1 MLNRNTI
8 HYLKETALHLG
19 LFVEGPVTENGIVV
33 SFFDDDAQKYIFTG
47 QTCPCCDSFI
57 LFLMD
62 SVDEHKYICLNDTCN
77 FTEFLEKVLGEYK
90 VYIDYDDEVKYIE
103 WYNEKQHKA
112 DNIQHNLRKYKDNE
126 FRVYEELD
134 YFLVVVNEET
144 YMLNSYVDV
153 EDFIMNYNLL

>member
-19 LFVEGPVTENGIVV
+19 LFVEGPITENGIVV
-33 SFFDDDAQKYIFTG
+33 SFFNDDTQKYIFTG

-57 LFLMD
+57 LFLMNSD
-62 SVDEHKYICLNDTCN
+62 KHKYICLNDECQ

-90 VYIDYDDEVKYIE
+90 VYTDYDDEVKYIE
-103 WYNEKQHKA
+103 WYNEMQHKA
-112 DNIQHNLRKYKDNE
+112 DNIQYNLRKYKNNE
-126 FRVYEELD
+126 FKVYEELD

-144 YMLNSYVDV
+144 YMLNSYIDV
-153 EDFIMNYNLL
+153 EEFIMNYNLL